1 MKANELRE
9 KSEAELN
16 EELLSL
22 LREQFNYRMQKA
34 SAQLTQVHKLKD
46 VRRSVAR
53 LRTILNEKKAG
64 K

>member
-1 MKANELRE
+1 MKANEMRE
-9 KSEAELN
+9 KSESDLN

-34 SAQLTQVHKLKD
+34 SAQMTQVHKLKN
-46 VRRSVAR
+46 VRRTIAR